1 MVLRVRGLRGMSW
14 VRSELGVAGGGVCA
28 GIW

>member
-14 VRSELGVAGGGVCA
+14 VRSELGVAGGVCA